1 MKKEKFEIGDKVFLI
16 HLQQEGVVKRW
27 TGTEYLYVEVDGDEI
42 PVAISDVSKEIP
54 SLKKEALA
62 MPPEEYRPAPEPP
75 RNRVSENRGL
85 FISFEPVYSHGDD
98 VSAYNIYL
106 INDTPHAIDC
116 DYTFLLHGVKKFN
129 FHKPLASHIYVLLH
143 TIEHDELNEGPTV
156 QLSVRDLMNRDFTA
170 QMNQKIRPQSFFK
183 KEQVPPMFDKMHSC
197 YPVPLIEKR
206 KKAEPVKE
214 EPVVFDPEI
223 LKLQM
228 KDSVIVKDAEVEA
241 PEEEI
246 DLHIEKLT
254 ADYRSMSNAEMMQ
267 LQLMRFQQ
275 ALERAIAHRAEKFY
289 VIHGVGSGKLK
300 QEIHKLLRQYKEVKS
315 FNNDRNPRYGYGAT
329 EVILR

>member
-27 TGTEYLYVEVDGDEI
+27 TGTEYLYVVVDGDEI

-156 QLSVRDLMNRDFTA
+156 QLSVRDVMNRDFTA
-170 QMNQKIRPQSFFK
+170 QMNQKIRRRVSSRK
-183 KEQVPPMFDKMHSC
+183 NRC
-197 YPVPLIEKR
+197 RRCLIKCIHVTPCRLLKR
-206 KKAEPVKE
+206 GRR
-214 EPVVFDPEI
+214 
-223 LKLQM
+223 
-228 KDSVIVKDAEVEA
+228 
-241 PEEEI
+241 
-246 DLHIEKLT
+246 
-254 ADYRSMSNAEMMQ
+254 RS
-267 LQLMRFQQ
+267 
-275 ALERAIAHRAEKFY
+275 
-289 VIHGVGSGKLK
+289 
-300 QEIHKLLRQYKEVKS
+300 
-315 FNNDRNPRYGYGAT
+315 P
-329 EVILR
+329 